1 MATKTL
7 TPLTK
12 RQLSVLEFIG
22 NQIISTGVQPTYREI
37 ARHFGFAAQ
46 NGVVCH
52 VTALARKGYIERV
65 HGEGRALR
73 INWSRLGLTAEDR
86 LVAYHQRRFRK
97 ALKLLCRGER

>member
-7 TPLTK
+7 PPLTK

-22 NQIISTGVQPTYREI
+22 NQIISTGVQPTYRDI

-52 VTALARKGYIERV
+52 VEALTRKGYIERMP
-65 HGEGRALR
+65 GEGRALR
-73 INWSRLGLTAEDR
+73 INWGRIGLTAEER
-86 LVAYHQRRFRK
+86 LVAYHQKRFSK
-97 ALKLLCRGER
+97 ALKLLCGEG

>member
-1 MATKTL
+1 MATKTM
-7 TPLTK
+7 PALTK
-12 RQLSVLEFIG
+12 QQRRLLEFIG
-22 NQIISTGVQPTYREI
+22 AQIISTGVQPTYREI

-86 LVAYHQRRFRK
+86 LVAYHQKKFRR
-97 ALKLLCRGER
+97 ALRSCEGAD